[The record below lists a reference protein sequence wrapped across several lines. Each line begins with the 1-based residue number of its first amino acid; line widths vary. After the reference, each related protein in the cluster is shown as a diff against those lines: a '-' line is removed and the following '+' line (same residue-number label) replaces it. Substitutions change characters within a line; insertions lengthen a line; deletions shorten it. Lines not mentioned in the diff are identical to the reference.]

1 MVWTDASVRERLK
14 RSPNFNEFID
24 GKMPV
29 LIDKIGNVTFLIF
42 ANTDETCD
50 IYYQS
55 PFNSQLDYSC
65 VDSFFDVA
73 RPIINKWSSQR
84 SKCKETMFN
93 GTLTTRTI

>member
-14 RSPNFNEFID
+14 RAPNFNEFID

-55 PFNSQLDYSC
+55 PFNPQLDYSC

-73 RPIINKWSSQR
+73 RPIINDLL
-84 SKCKETMFN
+84 KEASAMRLCST
-93 GTLTTRTI
+93 GL

>member
-14 RSPNFNEFID
+14 RAPNFNEFID

-29 LIDKIGNVTFLIF
+29 LIDRIGNVTFLIF
-42 ANTDETCD
+42 ANTDETCG

-55 PFNSQLDYSC
+55 PFNPQLDYSC

-73 RPIINKWSSQR
+73 RPIINGLL
-84 SKCKETMFN
+84 KEASAKRLCST
-93 GTLTTRTI
+93 GL